1 MRGST
6 CGAIYVDGWSY
17 DPRVLVQR
25 GEAESVDEVLAE
37 GGFVRE
43 AGVSDVDSPR
53 DAATIAE
60 LKKRLSNICDGMMK
74 KSSRKITYAMA

>member
-1 MRGST
+1 M
-6 CGAIYVDGWSY
+6 
-17 DPRVLVQR
+17 QR

-60 LKKRLSNICDGMMK
+60 LKKRFGWDQPLGSGARAGTGALD
-74 KSSRKITYAMA
+74 T